1 MKQDVLDLINEY
13 IESIEHNFPRTH
25 DDEVKINI
33 LTDLYSDI
41 KNMIEDRTVKQVGQL
56 EWVYD
61 KRGNYWC
68 ASKDYGD
75 GCCSFIYCIHQVC
88 GGYIADACNN
98 AYGAERVAVKNMR
111 CIKESVFKDLE
122 KLMKDIANGDILWLY
137 TGFCNCIGKITTEE
151 Y

>member
-33 LTDLYSDI
+33 LTDLYADI
-41 KNMIEDRTVKQVGQL
+41 RDMVEDKTIKQVGQL
-56 EWVYD
+56 EWIYD

-75 GCCSFIYCIHQVC
+75 GCCSFIYCIHQVA
-88 GGYIADACNN
+88 GGYVADASNN
-98 AYGAERVAVKNMR
+98 AYGACRVAVKNEH
-111 CIKESVFKDLE
+111 CKKESVFKDLE
-122 KLMKDIANGDILWLY
+122 RLMTDIANGDMLWLY
-137 TGFCNCIGKITTEE
+137 VSHCSCIGKITKEE